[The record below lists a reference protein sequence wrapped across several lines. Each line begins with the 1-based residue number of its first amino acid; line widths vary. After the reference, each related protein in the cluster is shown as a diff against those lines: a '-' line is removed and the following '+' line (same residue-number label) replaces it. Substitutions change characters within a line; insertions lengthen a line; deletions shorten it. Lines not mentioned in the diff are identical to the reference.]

1 MTSKAETA
9 TAQALVATYYEA
21 RLADLIERVAEALKA
36 YRSGTLDAFEVD
48 AVLHRYSK
56 ATRELW
62 KFCWS
67 GGSNPFLLSV
77 AATLQSMSDEGRTI
91 DWWQRAEGRR
101 AR

>member
-1 MTSKAETA
+1 V
-9 TAQALVATYYEA
+9 LVATYYEA
-21 RLADLIERVAEALKA
+21 RLADLIERVAEALDS
-36 YRSGTLDAFEVD
+36 YRSGTLDALEVD

-67 GGSNPFLLSV
+67 GGSNRDLLYV
-77 AATLQSMSDEGRTI
+77 ATSLQTMADEGRTV
-91 DWWQRAEGRR
+91 DWWERAEGRH